1 MTLYVSIRGKTMKYL
16 ELINFNP
23 IESIIQ
29 LTAANDKSEAVNLVK
44 SYVMSDDMA
53 EKLQNN
59 MISQLKLEDAV
70 DNKGVLLV
78 GNYGTG
84 KSHLMSVISSIAC
97 DVDNLE
103 FLNNKKF
110 AKSVKVI
117 AGKFEVL
124 RIEIG
129 ASKMSLRNIILTK
142 VKQDF
147 AERGLSFDFPDEK
160 DIITNKDTLAK
171 MMEIFASKYPD
182 RGYLIVVD
190 EFLDYLGGRN
200 THEVKMDLGFMR
212 EIGEFIKK
220 SKMRTIFGVQEKL
233 FDNPNFSFVSD
244 TLNRVKDRFEQVI
257 IRKEDTAYVVTERIL
272 KKDAEQRAKIREH
285 LLQFC
290 SLYTNM
296 SERIEEYVDLYPIHP
311 SYIDVFNKIYIIENR
326 HILKNISEIIRRIL
340 NDEITN
346 EAPGIISFDSYW
358 AFIKE
363 NMGYRTD
370 VNIKEVVEKSAML
383 EDIVNRSFP
392 KKLYKPLAIQIINAL
407 SVHRLTTGDISIR
420 SGLTAEN
427 LRDDL
432 CLYLNGMPD
441 QSSDTLQSVVQ
452 TVLRDV
458 MTTVSGQ
465 FIENNPDNGQYYLD
479 LKKDIDYD
487 EKITQRAA
495 VIDDDS
501 LNNYFYDVV
510 YYCLDWDQK
519 EHVTNFKIY
528 EHTLNWVSHNIFRN
542 GYLFLGTPESR
553 PTAQPPE
560 DYYIYFIPPFSN
572 EAYTDEKKKD
582 EVFFDFKQN
591 EEFKNDLKLYAAAL
605 MMRDLAEEKNKGS
618 YQSKADKYKK
628 LLMKYLSENKNTCF
642 EVIYGGE
649 KKQLLEVMK
658 GQYKASNPFKETM
671 DLVSSICFDN
681 FFNELY
687 PEIPIYKTVITL
699 RNQADTI
706 RAGFDRYAGR
716 KNQQANSLL
725 ESYGLLDGENITVK
739 NSKYAQYFIK
749 ELDKLPAKAVINFSD
764 IYTESFDGYYDKRF
778 KISYAHLP
786 VVLLALVHTGH
797 AVITLGNGTTLTASN
812 LDIIPKTS
820 VADLYEF
827 KYLSKPKD
835 VQLAELVHLFEILEL
850 PVGLINNPAQRE
862 NGVEQLLKKAQ
873 EVATLAVKAASKL
886 NGEFVLWGE
895 PLIATHIANGYKNA
909 CSRIVDIFGNF
920 SAKFNTVAKLNNFAY
935 TMDEIDQVQK
945 DIEIA
950 KTVMEYERFKIECL
964 SNVSYMMNLE
974 RMNLGAAFLSEL
986 ETSKE
991 LVRKIRDDISKEMNG
1006 EISASDANLALEK
1019 VKTKYIDLYFA
1030 EHQKKRL
1037 GVNDAKKKG
1046 EIISS
1051 AELANLKKLKA
1062 IEILSSSKIEAIETQ
1077 LTSLIV
1083 CYDLTVEDLKVSP
1096 ICKNASC
1103 RFSLDSND
1111 VSIKGKLD
1119 DIEDKI
1125 DNLLA
1130 EWAITLLN
1138 TISDPLVLA
1147 QETFLTSEQ
1156 QKAIKKFITEKKLP
1170 DKIDHFFINAVRAL
1184 LKGFEPVTISANE
1197 FIDKLDAIG
1206 PCDVNTFKNKLNE
1219 IVSSYI
1225 VGKDNDK
1232 LRIVVKR

>member
-1 MTLYVSIRGKTMKYL
+1 MKYL

-110 AKSVKVI
+110 AESVKII

-147 AERGLSFDFPDEK
+147 AESGLSFDFPDEK
-160 DIITNKDTLAK
+160 DIITNKDTLSK

-182 RGYLIVVD
+182 KGYLIVVD

-220 SKMRTIFGVQEKL
+220 SKLRAVFGVQEKL

-296 SERIEEYVDLYPIHP
+296 SERIEEYVNLYPIHP

-358 AFIKE
+358 SFIKE

-370 VNIKEVVEKSAML
+370 VNIKEVVEKSGML

-432 CLYLNGMPD
+432 CLYLKGMPD

-465 FIENNPDNGQYYLD
+465 FIESNHDNGQYYLD

-519 EHVTNFKIY
+519 EHRTNFKIY
-528 EHTLNWVSHNIFRN
+528 EHTLNWVSHNIYRK

-582 EVFFDFKQN
+582 EVFFVFRQN

-605 MMRDLAEEKNKGS
+605 MMRDLAEEKNKGA
-618 YQSKADKYKK
+618 YQTKAERYKK
-628 LLMKYLSENKNTCF
+628 QLMKYLSDNKNTCF

-649 KKQLLEVMK
+649 KKQLIEVMK

-671 DLVSSICFDN
+671 DLVSSICLDN
-681 FFNELY
+681 YFNELY
-687 PEIPIYKTVITL
+687 PEFPIYKTIITFKNELDVI
-699 RNQADTI
+699 RV
-706 RAGFDRYAGR
+706 GFDRYAGR
-716 KNQQANSLL
+716 KSQQANDLL
-725 ESYGLLDGENITVK
+725 ESYKLLDGENITVK
-739 NSKYAQYFIK
+739 NSKYAQHFIK
-749 ELDKLPAKAVINFSD
+749 ALDKLQGKAVVNFTD
-764 IYTESFDGYYDKRF
+764 IYTESSDGYHYDKQF
-778 KISYAHLP
+778 KISFAHLP

-797 AVITLGNGTTLTASN
+797 AVITLGNGTTLTPSN
-812 LDIIPKTS
+812 LDTIPKIS
-820 VADLYEF
+820 AIDIKEF
-827 KYLSKPKD
+827 KYISKPKD
-835 VQLAELVHLFEILEL
+835 IQLAELVCLFEVLEL

-873 EVATLAVKAASKL
+873 DIAALAVRAGSKL

-895 PLIATHIANGYKNA
+895 PLIAMHIANEYKIA
-909 CSRIVDIFGNF
+909 CSRVVDMFGNF
-920 SAKFNTVAKLNNFAY
+920 SARFNTVAKLNNFTY
-935 TMDEIDQVQK
+935 TMDEINQIQK
-945 DIEIA
+945 DLEIA
-950 KTVMEYERFKIECL
+950 NTVMEYEKFKIECL

-991 LVRKIRDDISKEMNG
+991 LYRKIRDDISEDMNG
-1006 EISASDANLALEK
+1006 ESSAIDVNLALEN
-1019 VKTKYIDLYFA
+1019 VKSAYIDLYFD
-1030 EHQKKRL
+1030 EHLKKRL
-1037 GVNDAKKKG
+1037 GVNDAKRKG

-1051 AELANLKKLKA
+1051 AKLTNLKKLKA
-1062 IEILSSSKIEAIETQ
+1062 IEILSSSKLEAIENN

-1083 CYDLTVEDLKVSP
+1083 CYDLTVEDLKASP

-1111 VSIKGKLD
+1111 ELVKGKLD
-1119 DIEDKI
+1119 EIEDRL
-1125 DNLLA
+1125 DNLLN
-1130 EWAITLLN
+1130 EWTTTLLN
-1138 TISDPLVLA
+1138 TISDPLVLE
-1147 QETFLTSEQ
+1147 QETFLTKEQ
-1156 QKAIKKFITEKKLP
+1156 QNTIKLFIANKELP
-1170 DKIDHFFINAVRAL
+1170 DKIDQFFINAVQAL
-1184 LKGFEPVTISANE
+1184 LKGFEPISISANE

-1206 PCDVNTFKNKLNE
+1206 PCDVNTFKTKLNE
-1219 IVSSYI
+1219 IISSYI
-1225 VGKDNDK
+1225 TGRDTDK

>member
-1 MTLYVSIRGKTMKYL
+1 MCLLRGKTMKYS

-23 IESIIQ
+23 IDSIIQ
-29 LTAANDKSEAVNLVK
+29 LTSANDKNEAVNLVK

-53 EKLQNN
+53 GKLQSN

-84 KSHLMSVISSIAC
+84 KSHLMSVISSIASN
-97 DVDNLE
+97 VENLE

-110 AKSVKVI
+110 AESVKII

-142 VKQDF
+142 IKQDF

-171 MMEIFASKYPD
+171 MIEIFGIKYPD

-212 EIGEFIKK
+212 EIGEFVKK
-220 SKMRTIFGVQEKL
+220 SKLRVIFGVQEKL

-257 IRKEDTAYVVTERIL
+257 IRKEDTAYVVSERIL
-272 KKDAEQRAKIREH
+272 KKNASQKARIREH

-296 SERIEEYVDLYPIHP
+296 SERIEEYVNLFPIHP

-326 HILKNISEIIRRIL
+326 HILKNISEIIRRVL
-340 NDEITN
+340 DEDITN

-358 AFIKE
+358 SFIKE

-370 VNIKEVVEKSAML
+370 VNIKEVVEKSGML

-392 KKLYKPLAIQIINAL
+392 KRLYKPLAVQIISAL

-420 SGLTAEN
+420 AGLTAEN

-432 CLYLNGMPD
+432 CLYLGGMPD

-452 TVLRDV
+452 TVLKDV

-465 FIENNPDNGQYYLD
+465 FIESNHDNGQYYLD

-487 EKITQRAA
+487 EKITQRAT
-495 VIDDDS
+495 VLDDDS

-528 EHTLNWVSHNIFRN
+528 EHTLNWVSHNIFRR

-560 DYYIYFIPPFSN
+560 NYYIYFIPPFSN
-572 EAYTDEKKKD
+572 ETYTDEKKND
-582 EVFFDFKQN
+582 EIFFTFKQN

-605 MMRDLAEEKNKGS
+605 MMRDLAEEKNKGA
-618 YQSKADKYKK
+618 YQTKSDRYKK

-658 GQYKASNPFKETM
+658 GQYKSSNPFKETI
-671 DLVSSICFDN
+671 DLVASICFDN
-681 FFNELY
+681 YFNELY
-687 PEIPIYKTVITL
+687 PEFPIYKTVITL
-699 RNQADTI
+699 KNQADTI

-716 KNQQANSLL
+716 KNQQANALL
-725 ESYGLLDGENITVK
+725 ESYGLLDGENISVK

-764 IYTESFDGYYDKRF
+764 IYTEAFDGYYDKRF

-786 VVLLALVHTGH
+786 VVLLGLVHTGH

-812 LDIIPKTS
+812 LDVIPKTS
-820 VADLYEF
+820 VVDLYEF

-850 PVGLINNPAQRE
+850 PVGLINNPSQRE

-873 EVATLAVKAASKL
+873 EVAILAIRAGSKL

-895 PLIATHIANGYKNA
+895 PLIALHIVRDYKNA
-909 CSRIVDIFGNF
+909 CTSVVDMFGNF
-920 SAKFNTVAKLNNFAY
+920 SAKFNTVAKLNNFTY

-950 KTVMEYERFKIECL
+950 KIVMEYDRFKIECL

-991 LVRKIRDDISKEMNG
+991 LFRKIREAISEEMNG
-1006 EISASDANLALEK
+1006 EASACEINLTLEK
-1019 VKTKYIDLYFA
+1019 VKSAYINLYFA

-1051 AELANLKKLKA
+1051 AKLANLKKLKA
-1062 IEILSSSKIEAIETQ
+1062 IEILSSSKLEAIENH

-1083 CYDLTVEDLKVSP
+1083 CYDLTAEDLKASP

-1119 DIEDKI
+1119 EIEDKI
-1125 DNLLA
+1125 DNLLT
-1130 EWAITLLN
+1130 EWATTLLN

-1156 QKAIKKFITEKKLP
+1156 QKAIKTFIADKKLP
-1170 DKIDHFFINAVRAL
+1170 DKIDQFFINSVQAL
-1184 LKGFEPVTISANE
+1184 LKGFEPVSISANE

-1206 PCDVNTFKNKLNE
+1206 PCDVTTFKIKLNE

-1225 VGKDNDK
+1225 IGKDNEK